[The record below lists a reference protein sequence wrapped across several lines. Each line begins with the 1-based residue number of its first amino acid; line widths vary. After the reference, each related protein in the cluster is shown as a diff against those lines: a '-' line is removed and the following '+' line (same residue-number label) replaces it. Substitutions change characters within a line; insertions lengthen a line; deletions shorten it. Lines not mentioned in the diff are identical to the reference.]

1 MLFLGVCAL
10 LYSDK
15 GIVQG
20 LGLTQERHCMIQHRD
35 LFAILKGDNLNRI
48 VMGVTRAYFLL
59 RTILFYSFEG
69 KNKIILPQLFHV
81 VASV

>member
-1 MLFLGVCAL
+1 
-10 LYSDK
+10 
-15 GIVQG
+15 
-20 LGLTQERHCMIQHRD
+20 MIQLRD
-35 LFAILKGDNLNRI
+35 VVRPSQYKGDNSNRI

-59 RTILFYSFEG
+59 CTVLFYSFEG